1 MIKSNPTYP
10 TDLNDS
16 EWQVIEQYLPKGC
29 PKGPG
34 GRPREIAWRQL
45 LNGIFYIV
53 RSGCAW
59 RLMPKDLP
67 HWKTVYHYFR
77 LWRKAGTWQQMNDR
91 LREAVRVQAGR
102 APQPSAGVIDS
113 QSIKTAEGG
122 QDRGYDAGKKV
133 TGRKRHLVVD
143 TLGLVLIVLVTA
155 ASTQDRDGARQVLQ
169 TLFARIKKSK
179 YSRWC
184 RLKLLWADGSYRG
197 ELIDWV
203 KSTCGWVL
211 AIVDKPP
218 GQVGFQ
224 VLPKR
229 WLVERTFAWLTRNR
243 RLGKDYERLPATGE
257 AFIYVAAIRLMTKRL
272 AHVRQF

>member
-45 LNGIFYIV
+45 LKGIFYIV

-59 RLMPKDLP
+59 RLLPKDLP

-77 LWRKAGTWQQMNDR
+77 LWRKAGTWQPMNDR

-122 QDRGYDAGKKV
+122 QERGYDAGKKV
-133 TGRKRHLVVD
+133 TGRKRHWVVD

-155 ASTQDRDGARQVLQ
+155 ASPQDRDGARQVLQ

-203 KSTCGWVL
+203 KSTCGWGL

-229 WLVERTFAWLTRNR
+229 WLVERTFAWLNRNR

-257 AFIYVAAIRLMTKRL
+257 AFIYVAAIRLMTKRW
-272 AHVRQF
+272 AQVRQF